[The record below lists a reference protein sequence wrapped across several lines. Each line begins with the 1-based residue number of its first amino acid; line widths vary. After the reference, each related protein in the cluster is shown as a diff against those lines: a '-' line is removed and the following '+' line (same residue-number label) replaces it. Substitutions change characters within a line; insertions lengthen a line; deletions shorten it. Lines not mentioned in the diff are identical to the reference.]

1 MADFS
6 FEMLQSYGVLSEKQ
20 SGWTKELTSV
30 SWNDR
35 EPKFDIRE
43 WDPEYEKM
51 SKGVTFSQEELVKL
65 RNLLNEMDLD

>member
-35 EPKFDIRE
+35 DPKFDIRE

>member
-6 FEMLQSYGVLSEKQ
+6 FEMLESYGVLSEKQ
-20 SGWTKELTSV
+20 SGWKKELTSV

-35 EPKFDIRE
+35 DPKFDIRE

>member
-6 FEMLQSYGVLSEKQ
+6 FEMLESYGVLSEKD
-20 SGWTKELTSV
+20 SGWSKELTSV
-30 SWNDR
+30 SWNER

-51 SKGVTFSQEELVKL
+51 SKGVTFSREELVKL
-65 RNLLNEMDLD
+65 RDILNELELD